1 MESRI
6 QAERNEYT
14 VRSLEAIVMATLRP
28 GPNRHLAPKLDVFTT
43 TATLSTTLLVADS
56 QLRVNEWMRRLN
68 HGRKYGGPRNPEPR
82 RYGRR
87 WSRTFP
93 GYWGGLERPGAIL
106 SYYCVVQA
114 IVYYNSY
121 VQHCFAIHSGRK
133 LAGRQQHNHRFTA
146 TIQVNLR

>member
-14 VRSLEAIVMATLRP
+14 VRSLEAMVVHGHAPTRTKP
-28 GPNRHLAPKLDVFTT
+28 TSGPKTRRLHDYCNT
-43 TATLSTTLLVADS
+43 TLSTILLVADS

-106 SYYCVVQA
+106 SYYCVV
-114 IVYYNSY
+114 
-121 VQHCFAIHSGRK
+121 
-133 LAGRQQHNHRFTA
+133 
-146 TIQVNLR
+146 